1 LSAKVNSFYKK
12 TTLNLNGNIIDLSIP
27 VIMGI
32 INVTPDSFFD
42 GGKYNTSKELLNHVE
57 KMLDDGAAIL
67 DIGGYSSRPG
77 ADHIGEKE
85 EINRVLWAIKLILQ
99 TFPDTLIS
107 TDTFRSTVGE
117 AALDEGACM
126 INDISGGD
134 LDPLM
139 FNFIS
144 KKNVPYVIMHMK
156 GTPQTMNK
164 QTDYQNLLKEILN
177 HLLDKVKHLRERG
190 VCDLIIDPGFGFSKT
205 PDQNYELLKNLNYF
219 EVLEVPILVGISRKS
234 MFYKLLGST
243 PENSLNATTAAHMIA
258 LKNGASILR
267 VHDVKEASEAIKI
280 FKLTE

>member
-1 LSAKVNSFYKK
+1 
-12 TTLNLNGNIIDLSIP
+12 
-27 VIMGI
+27 MGI

-42 GGKYNTSKELLNHVE
+42 GGKYNTSKELLKQVE
-57 KMLDDGAAIL
+57 KMLEDGAAIL

-77 ADHIGEKE
+77 AAHIEEKE

-164 QTDYQNLLKEILN
+164 QTEYQNLLKEILN
-177 HLLDKVKHLRERG
+177 HLLDKVKRLRERG
-190 VCDLIIDPGFGFSKT
+190 VCDLIIDPGIGFSKT

-234 MFYKLLGST
+234 MFYNLLGTT

-258 LKNGASILR
+258 LKNGASLLR